1 MPFLKVYPVRSI
13 GPALAEVLKSPDYQR
28 LADLRNVLSHRG
40 TLPRNFHICPWE
52 LVRVRGMVPSY
63 LRIRRVSVL
72 TGCSISASMQ
82 RLLML
87 RRRRPRRRVTA
98 LWMGGWLM
106 ACACGELP
114 PRHPTNRG
122 VSAALEQSTGESCA
136 LDRITPEVIKVEK
149 ADASEWHGRFDL
161 TDLPRLWEPAEPDEA
176 ISRFRETV
184 RGRLLGRDLD
194 ARSLIERQRAI
205 FAVAAP
211 EWRGEAANATLLLE
225 GRVGTITP
233 VSCLEAMLWKWQA
246 ARYPMLEHPTEF
258 GAFVLRGHGRVR
270 VYLSSADLVGQRIRD
285 EITKRVQADASA
297 GFRLVTHIHNHP
309 FLFNRKVGDRMWTL
323 EATKEDV
330 AGALAPSMTDVQF
343 YRNLRNSL
351 GLQEAWVMNGLN
363 TSRFPAGEFD
373 VLTAR

>member
-1 MPFLKVYPVRSI
+1 
-13 GPALAEVLKSPDYQR
+13 
-28 LADLRNVLSHRG
+28 
-40 TLPRNFHICPWE
+40 
-52 LVRVRGMVPSY
+52 
-63 LRIRRVSVL
+63 
-72 TGCSISASMQ
+72 
-82 RLLML
+82 
-87 RRRRPRRRVTA
+87 
-98 LWMGGWLM
+98 M

-114 PRHPTNRG
+114 PRHPTSQG
-122 VSAALEQSTGESCA
+122 ASAALELSTGESCA

-161 TDLPRLWEPAEPDEA
+161 TDLPRLWEPAEPRRTYLPL
-176 ISRFRETV
+176 SG
-184 RGRLLGRDLD
+184 GRTWRLGPALD

-205 FAVAAP
+205 FAAAAA
-211 EWRGEAANATLLLE
+211 EWRGEATNAALVLE

-258 GAFVLRGHGRVR
+258 GAFVLRGQGRVR
-270 VYLSSADLVGQRIRD
+270 VYLSSADLVGQRTRD
-285 EITKRVQADASA
+285 AITKRVQADASA

-309 FLFNRKVGDRMWTL
+309 FLFDRKVGDRMWTL

-363 TSRFPAGEFD
+363 TSHFPAGEFD
-373 VLTAR
+373 VLR